1 MGESGH
7 LLEEKSSAIY
17 NYYYWLDFFF
27 LLANVHYQNTKASL
41 SEVRGEDK

>member
-27 LLANVHYQNTKASL
+27 SL
-41 SEVRGEDK
+41 G